1 MERLNRRIENYWD
14 ERSKDFS
21 RSRRLELD
29 GVDGAAWRS
38 ILKKNLPAGKLKV
51 LDVGTGGGDFL
62 RGDSVI
68 K

>member
-21 RSRRLELD
+21 KSRRLELD
-29 GVDGAAWRS
+29 GVDGAAWRN
-38 ILKKNLPAGKLKV
+38 ILKKNLLTDKLS
-51 LDVGTGGGDFL
+51 LMSGRAQGFL

>member
-21 RSRRLELD
+21 KSRRLELD
-29 GVDGAAWRS
+29 GVDGAAWRN
-38 ILKKNLPAGKLKV
+38 ILKKNLPADKLY
-51 LDVGTGGGDFL
+51 LMSGRAQGFL